1 MKHSNPIEDPL
12 NIDLSLHAYQIKLT
26 FLSPTFGSLCS
37 VSSCRILEVVMLC
50 ISMNCIYAPV
60 YSLQDKSYALQSYK
74 TLILG
79 NAGIWTTLISL
90 ALKAGLN
97 LTYVLHRLVCSS
109 QLCIQGLTIK
119 INPVLFSGSN
129 PVHYLLCVG
138 VGSLYGSKRQHDYSL
153 INVVGRFGSI
163 GILVLNTCLINRS
176 GTAQYTLLTFISSR
190 LAIPSV
196 PVAHD

>member
-1 MKHSNPIEDPL
+1 
-12 NIDLSLHAYQIKLT
+12 
-26 FLSPTFGSLCS
+26 
-37 VSSCRILEVVMLC
+37 
-50 ISMNCIYAPV
+50 
-60 YSLQDKSYALQSYK
+60 
-74 TLILG
+74 
-79 NAGIWTTLISL
+79 
-90 ALKAGLN
+90 
-97 LTYVLHRLVCSS
+97 
-109 QLCIQGLTIK
+109 LTIK